1 MFIDLILL
9 ILGLSL
15 MFWCSE
21 KGVLHIMT
29 LVTIL
34 GMSPIAVGS
43 IILAF
48 GTDLP
53 EIFNS
58 ILSSA
63 AGHGDINVG
72 DSLGSCL
79 TQISLVFG
87 LLLLIGGTF
96 KVNRDEVIEVGKCEL
111 MGIIL
116 ATLITRTGYITR
128 LDALLLILSYF
139 LLILSVKKYIRK
151 ERKVRVVHVDM
162 VRHMFLFLIYMLG
175 VGLGSYLTI
184 SSTVKISQE
193 FGVPEFILSFF
204 LLSLGTSLPELVV
217 DLTAI
222 RKKEYEL
229 AVGDI
234 LGSNI
239 VDSTFAIAIG
249 PLINPVSISAN
260 IAFLSGLWVL
270 LVSAIVILSL
280 YYVGEANRKLGLLY
294 IILYFLS
301 YVEIH

>member
-294 IILYFLS
+294 IILYSLS